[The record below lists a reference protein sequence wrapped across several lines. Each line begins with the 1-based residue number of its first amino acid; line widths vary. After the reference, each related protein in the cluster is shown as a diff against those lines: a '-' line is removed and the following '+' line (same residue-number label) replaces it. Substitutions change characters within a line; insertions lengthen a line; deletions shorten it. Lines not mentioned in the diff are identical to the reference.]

1 MSPKALSRQLNNS
14 ETAEPDILE
23 FGCFYT
29 HLGGDIMDPLYRAAV
44 KGRVERK
51 FAGKQDLQSKA
62 AGRKRATYQKAG
74 RVLQATYERT
84 ESPQGNARNSC
95 LA

>member
-14 ETAEPDILE
+14 ETAELE
-23 FGCFYT
+23 NIGLGCFYT

-44 KGRVERK
+44 KDRVERK

-62 AGRKRATYQKAG
+62 AG
-74 RVLQATYERT
+74 
-84 ESPQGNARNSC
+84 
-95 LA
+95 

>member
-14 ETAEPDILE
+14 ETAELE
-23 FGCFYT
+23 NIGLGCFYA
-29 HLGGDIMDPLYRAAV
+29 HLGGDNMDPLYRAAV

-62 AGRKRATYQKAG
+62 TRRKRATY
-74 RVLQATYERT
+74 
-84 ESPQGNARNSC
+84 
-95 LA
+95 